1 MRNEYSNAKRSKEQ
15 LRQGLMDL
23 LEDGVP
29 FNGITITKLCE
40 TSGVNRGTFYNH
52 YRNMKDLAMA
62 IAKEYFGRLEKACEE
77 IGFETHELRVR
88 FFETVSE
95 AIERNKKVTLAL
107 SQSMPENFRLGLED
121 TITKINLRHFE
132 DAFYP
137 ENEEQRTELK
147 IVASGI
153 ACIYARIIFRKD
165 SLSREEAAKASVAL
179 LDRLD
184 PNYSQ
189 R

>member
-1 MRNEYSNAKRSKEQ
+1 M
-15 LRQGLMDL
+15 
-23 LEDGVP
+23 
-29 FNGITITKLCE
+29 
-40 TSGVNRGTFYNH
+40 
-52 YRNMKDLAMA
+52 
-62 IAKEYFGRLEKACEE
+62 
-77 IGFETHELRVR
+77 
-88 FFETVSE
+88 SE
-95 AIERNKKVTLAL
+95 AIESNKKVTLAL